1 MVRERE
7 LIEAIEREI
16 GAIGGRVL
24 RGPGDDAAVVAAE
37 AVAVTSVD
45 VVVEGVHF
53 ELETHSHADVGHK
66 ALAAALSDLAA
77 MGAAPG
83 EAYVG
88 LALPR
93 ATELEDAFAIVRA
106 MAALAERTRTQLA
119 GGDVVG
125 GPALTVAVTV
135 TGWAGD
141 ASQLAYR
148 DGASAG
154 DLIGVSGTLGGS
166 AAGLTLLNGFDA
178 GLDADGRDELIRRH
192 RRPEPLL
199 ALGSTLAAAG
209 CTAMID
215 LSDGLATDARHL
227 SERSDVAIEIELG
240 ELPLARGVLEVA
252 DAAGRDPLELAASGG
267 EDFELL
273 FAAPPER
280 RGVVERAAE
289 AAAGRV
295 TWIGRAAAG
304 AGLTLRRPD
313 GGAAELAG
321 YEHS

>member
-7 LIEAIEREI
+7 LIQAIGREI
-16 GAIGGRVL
+16 GRSAGRVL

-53 ELETHSHADVGHK
+53 ELESHSHADIGHK

-88 LALPR
+88 LALPPT
-93 ATELEDAFAIVRA
+93 AELADALAIVRA
-106 MAALAERTRTQLA
+106 MTTLAERTGTQVA

-125 GPALTVAVTV
+125 GPAVTVAVTV
-135 TGWAGD
+135 TGWASD
-141 ASQLAYR
+141 ASELAYR

-166 AAGLTLLNGFDA
+166 AAGLALLEGLDA
-178 GLDADGRDELIRRH
+178 GLDADGREELMNRH

-199 ALGSTLAAAG
+199 ALGGALAAAG
-209 CTAMID
+209 CSAMID

-227 SERSDVAIEIELG
+227 CEQSAVAIVIELG
-240 ELPLARGVLEVA
+240 ELPLAYGVPEVA
-252 DAAGRDPLELAASGG
+252 RAAGRDPRELAATGG

-273 FAAPPER
+273 IAAAPAR
-280 RGVVERAAE
+280 RADIERAAD
-289 AAAGRV
+289 AAGGRV
-295 TWIGRAAAG
+295 TWVGQASAG
-304 AGLTLRRPD
+304 ADLTLLRTD
-313 GGAAELAG
+313 GTAVQLSG
-321 YEHS
+321 YEH